1 MELDWTTFLLEVI
14 NFLILVWLL
23 KRFLYQPVLAVIET
37 RRQRISDELAQADRT
52 QKDAQALKEQ
62 YEARLV
68 DWEQEKRGV
77 RDVLEQELVQ
87 ERSQR
92 IEQIEDEL
100 EQQRLKHK
108 TRDQQQQAQWRSA
121 AETEA
126 LRLGSSFT
134 SQLLKKLSGPDL
146 DQRLQQLFIDE
157 LAALPESTLEML
169 REEWQGG
176 SVDINVSSAIPL
188 DSERQQVIRQTLERK
203 LGRAEGLWH
212 FNLDESLIAG
222 LRISSG
228 GWMLQ
233 ANLQDELH
241 FFSEAAA
248 HGG

>member
-37 RRQRISDELAQADRT
+37 RRQRINDELAQAART
-52 QKDAQALKEQ
+52 QEEAHALKEQ

-68 DWEQEKRGV
+68 DWEKEKRGV

-87 ERSQR
+87 EKNQR

-100 EQQRLKHK
+100 AQQRLKHK
-108 TRDQQQQAQWRSA
+108 TRDRQQQAQWRSR

-126 LRLGSSFT
+126 LRLGSSFA

-157 LAALPESTLEML
+157 LATLPESTLEML
-169 REEWQGG
+169 RENWQGG
-176 SVDINVSSAIPL
+176 SVDIKVSSAIPL
-188 DSERQQVIRQTLERK
+188 DSERQQVIRQSLELK
-203 LGRAEGLWH
+203 LGRADGQWH

-228 GWMLQ
+228 GWMLR
-233 ANLQDELH
+233 ANLQDELR

>member
-1 MELDWTTFLLEVI
+1 MELDWTTFLFEVI

-37 RRQRISDELAQADRT
+37 RRQRISDELAQAART
-52 QKDAQALKEQ
+52 QEEARSLKEQ

-68 DWEQEKRGV
+68 DWEKEKRGV

-92 IEQIEDEL
+92 LQQIEDEL

-108 TRDQQQQAQWRSA
+108 TRDQQQQVQWRNK

-126 LRLGSSFT
+126 LRLGSTFA

-146 DQRLQQLFIDE
+146 DQRLQQLFVDQ
-157 LAALPESTLEML
+157 LASLPESTLEML
-169 REEWQGG
+169 REGWQGG
-176 SVDINVSSAIPL
+176 SVDINVSSATPL
-188 DSERQQVIRQTLERK
+188 DSEKQQAIRQSLELK
-203 LGRAEGLWH
+203 LGRAEGPWH
-212 FNLDESLIAG
+212 FILDESLIAG

-233 ANLQDELH
+233 ANLQDELR
-241 FFSEAAA
+241 FFSEAAG
-248 HGG
+248 HGE

>member
-1 MELDWTTFLLEVI
+1 MELDWTTFLLEVV

-37 RRQRISDELAQADRT
+37 RRQRISEELAQAART
-52 QKDAQALKEQ
+52 QEKAQALKEQ

-77 RDVLEQELVQ
+77 RDILEQELVQ

-100 EQQRLKHK
+100 EQQRLKHNI
-108 TRDQQQQAQWRSA
+108 RDQQQQAQWRSK

-126 LRLGSSFT
+126 LRLGGTFAT
-134 SQLLKKLSGPDL
+134 QLLKDLSGPDL
-146 DQRLQQLFIDE
+146 DQRLQQLLVDQ
-157 LAALPESTLEML
+157 LTVLPEITLERL
-169 REEWQGG
+169 REGWRGG
-176 SVDINVSSAIPL
+176 STEINVSSATPL
-188 DSERQQVIRQTLERK
+188 DPEQQQVIRQALELK
-203 LGRAEGLWH
+203 LGRAEGPWH

-228 GWMLQ
+228 GWILQ
-233 ANLQDELH
+233 ANLQDELR